1 MPGAVERHARHPES
15 TASVSR
21 SFSSR
26 LPLSRSEID
35 RDHLARAGGVE
46 ALLSDPATRAV
57 ALHDGKAL
65 LAAPASLAVLP
76 AASVPHVDALYLGR
90 AISDSPDLPAGSPVV
105 ALLLDDDQA
114 AEITQDRAG
123 RLGRLGRLQGDKNEE
138 GDEFEHWGDLRRL
151 GHLLGE
157 RDAGLFTQALALANW
172 HIAYGFSPR
181 TGEATRIGAA
191 GWTRVGSDGRE
202 LFPRTD
208 AAVIVGITDHDDRM
222 LLGSNALWEANRF
235 SLLAGF
241 VEPGESLEAAVIR
254 EVHEESGLRV
264 ADPVYLGSQPW
275 PFPASLMVGFRAHVP
290 KGESTVGTP
299 DGTEILELRWFSRD
313 ELRDAAAA
321 REIILPG
328 PTSIARAIV
337 EDWYGDEVDD
347 GSRVGDEVDDGSRA

>member
-1 MPGAVERHARHPES
+1 M
-15 TASVSR
+15 SR

-35 RDHLARAGGVE
+35 RDHLGRAGGVE

-65 LAAPASLAVLP
+65 LAGPDMLAVLP
-76 AASVPHVDALYLGR
+76 AASTAHVDALYLGR

-114 AEITQDRAG
+114 SAIAG
-123 RLGRLGRLQGDKNEE
+123 AG
-138 GDEFEHWGDLRRL
+138 WGDLRRL
-151 GHLLGE
+151 GHRLGE

-172 HIAYGFSPR
+172 HAAYGFSPR
-181 TGEATRIGAA
+181 TGEATRVGAA
-191 GWTRVGSDGRE
+191 GWTRVGADGRE

-208 AAVIVGITDHDDRM
+208 AAVIVGITDADDRM

-254 EVHEESGLRV
+254 EVREESGLRV

-290 KGESTVGTP
+290 EGESTVGTP

-321 REIILPG
+321 REIVLPG

-337 EDWYGDEVDD
+337 EDWF
-347 GSRVGDEVDDGSRA
+347 GDEVDDGSRAGDEVDDGSRA